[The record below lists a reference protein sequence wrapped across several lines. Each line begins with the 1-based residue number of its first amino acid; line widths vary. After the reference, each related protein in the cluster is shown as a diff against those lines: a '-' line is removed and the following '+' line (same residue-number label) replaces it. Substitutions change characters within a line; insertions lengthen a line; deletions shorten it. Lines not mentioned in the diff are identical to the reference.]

1 MVFFGGYVLL
11 FCYFRRVGID
21 TCVKAFLGWIF
32 LLFVR
37 FGQELGMAMREIVGF
52 LLTVF
57 D

>member
-11 FCYFRRVGID
+11 FSTSVG
-21 TCVKAFLGWIF
+21 LGSIPVSKLFWAGYF